1 VLKRRRFFQGRSLRG
16 HDVKDITWFAPDG
29 REMSGAAWR
38 AVEGRSLGVRLDGAQ
53 IDETDDRGD
62 PIVGDTLFLMFSADD
77 APLTFALPAREP
89 AQRWE
94 RLLDTADARWERR
107 SLQEAPSYELAARA
121 VAVFRLVDRS
131 ANGRPS

>member
-1 VLKRRRFFQGRSLRG
+1 
-16 HDVKDITWFAPDG
+16 
-29 REMSGAAWR
+29 M
-38 AVEGRSLGVRLDGAQ
+38 
-53 IDETDDRGD
+53 
-62 PIVGDTLFLMFSADD
+62 
-77 APLTFALPAREP
+77 PAREP